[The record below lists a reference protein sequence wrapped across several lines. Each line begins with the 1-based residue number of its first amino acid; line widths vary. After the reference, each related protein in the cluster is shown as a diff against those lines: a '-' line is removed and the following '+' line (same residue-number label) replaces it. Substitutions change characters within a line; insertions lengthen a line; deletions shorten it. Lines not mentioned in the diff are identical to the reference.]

1 MPKVRF
7 VEAVIHGSLV
17 VSNRKKSE
25 LLQEL
30 RRKGFKAFPK
40 TTKVVAAAAAG
51 EAEED
56 PAGSE
61 GEAGDYDYLLSMPI
75 WNLTMEKVGLDSS
88 LVFVLG
94 VCYCAEF
101 LF

>member
-1 MPKVRF
+1 M
-7 VEAVIHGSLV
+7 EAVIHGSLV

-40 TTKVVAAAAAG
+40 STKVAAAAAAAG

-75 WNLTMEKVGLDSS
+75 WNLTMEKVGLDSPLVL
-88 LVFVLG
+88 LVFG
-94 VCYCAEF
+94 VC
-101 LF
+101 